1 MSLSES
7 FLGNILLAFAW
18 AMAHGSL
25 DIRHLT
31 VGFLLGF
38 VVLAIAG
45 ALFGHNVYARKMIAI
60 LRLTLTFLWHLLIA
74 NFRVAA
80 DVLSPSHRMRPAV
93 IAVPLDVT
101 TDQEITLLANMITL
115 TPGSLTL
122 DVSKDRR
129 VLYVHV
135 AYAADVERARRE
147 IKDSYEAPLLRVTR

>member
-7 FLGNILLAFAW
+7 FLGNVLLAFAW

-38 VVLAIAG
+38 AVLAIAG
-45 ALFGHNVYARKMIAI
+45 VISGENVYARKMAAI
-60 LRLTLTFLWHLLIA
+60 LRLISIFLWHLLMA

-80 DVLSPSHRMRPAV
+80 DVLSPSHKMSPAV
-93 IAVPLDVT
+93 IAVPLDAE
-101 TDQEITLLANMITL
+101 TDQEIMILANMITL
-115 TPGSLTL
+115 TPGSLSI

-135 AYAADVERARRE
+135 AYARDVDQARRT
-147 IKDSYEAPLLRVTR
+147 IKDSYETPLLRVTR